1 MASDI
6 PELLDCDSLRQDSS
20 EPKSPS
26 SRSRVKETH
35 PIRRGSAT
43 FRLSLLPRLSQLRR
57 REELRDRTS
66 AAFKDRSMRRL
77 PY

>member
-1 MASDI
+1 MASGI
-6 PELLDCDSLRQDSS
+6 LELLDCDSLRQDSS
-20 EPKSPS
+20 EAQSPS

-35 PIRRGSAT
+35 PIRRGSAI

-66 AAFKDRSMRRL
+66 GGF
-77 PY
+77 